1 MKILVDGD
9 GCPVIEIIQEI
20 AESYQLQL
28 IVYTDINHQYKLNY
42 GKLITVDQGYQ
53 SVDMKLCNNIRKND
67 IVITSD
73 YGLAALAL
81 TKGSE
86 VISFS
91 GREFTDN
98 NIERLLLQ
106 RHIHFKERRKS
117 GRHTTHKKRNI
128 KDDKRLKKKL
138 DNKLSGQSN

>member
-1 MKILVDGD
+1 MRILVDGD
-9 GCPVIEIIQEI
+9 GCPVIDIIQEI
-20 AESYQLQL
+20 AELYQIEL
-28 IVYTDINHQYKLNY
+28 IIYTDINHQHKLKY

-53 SVDMKLCNNIRKND
+53 SVDMELYNIISEAD

-81 TKGSE
+81 SKNAE

-91 GREFTDN
+91 GREFTDK

-106 RHIHFKERRKS
+106 RHIHFKERRKT
-117 GRHTTHKKRNI
+117 GRHTTHKKRTER
-128 KDDKRLKKKL
+128 DDKRFKQKL
-138 DNKLSGQSN
+138 ENKLSNH

>member
-1 MKILVDGD
+1 MRILVDGD
-9 GCPVIEIIQEI
+9 GCPVIDIIQQT
-20 AESYQLQL
+20 AELYQIEL
-28 IVYTDINHQYKLNY
+28 IVYTDLNHKHNLRY

-53 SVDMKLCNNIRKND
+53 SVDMELYNNIKEDD

-81 TKGSE
+81 SRKAE

-91 GREFTDN
+91 GREFTDE

-106 RHIHFKERRKS
+106 RHIHLKERRKT
-117 GRHTTHKKRNI
+117 GRHTTHKKRTTL
-128 KDDKRLKKKL
+128 DDKRFKKKI
-138 DNKLSGQSN
+138 DKKLSSQKL